1 MNTTTTPAKERFL
14 RRGLTWEWSLERPY
28 EFTAYAP
35 DLGRRIVVQQ
45 KNDPH
50 QFKFLMDGLRN
61 RVFTP
66 QP

>member
-1 MNTTTTPAKERFL
+1 MKTTKETTKERFL
-14 RRGLTWEWSLERPY
+14 RRGLTWEWSQEKPY

-45 KNDPH
+45 KTDPH
-50 QFKFLMDGLRN
+50 QFQFLMDGLRN